1 MIIYMIIY
9 NIQYFD
15 SIYDYTHTLYYI
27 YIVILFLSLYIHI
40 HIYMYIRKLHQSI
53 KPKELS
59 NLRWSKTCI
68 ESLGWPGKVGRKP
81 KG

>member
-81 KG
+81 KV